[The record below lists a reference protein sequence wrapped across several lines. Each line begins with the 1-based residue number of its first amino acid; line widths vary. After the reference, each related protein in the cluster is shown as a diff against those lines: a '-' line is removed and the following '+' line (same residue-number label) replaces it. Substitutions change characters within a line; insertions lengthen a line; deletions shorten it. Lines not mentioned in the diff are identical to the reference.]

1 MSSATGSEP
10 DLQYPDVGG
19 TREGRTP
26 EGFDRLARSTV
37 VGRGREVFDRVAD
50 ALLRWDVH
58 RGAGLT
64 VEADGPVAEGSHVRL
79 MLPGPLRSLPVTIEC
94 EVVYVID
101 EPGRGRRGFAYG
113 TLPGHVEEGEARFL
127 VETDPARDDAPV
139 TLSVEAFSRP
149 GRPWVASV
157 APLARLGQEAAT
169 QGYLLA
175 ARRIGRDAPD
185 GPASSE
191 PRPE

>member
-1 MSSATGSEP
+1 VP
-10 DLQYPDVGG
+10 D
-19 TREGRTP
+19 
-26 EGFDRLARSTV
+26 GFDRLTRSTV
-37 VGRGREVFDRVAD
+37 VGRGRAAFDRVAD

-64 VEADGPVAEGSHVRL
+64 VEADGPVAKGARVRL
-79 MLPGPLRSLPVTIEC
+79 LLPGPLRSLPVTIEC
-94 EVVYVID
+94 RVVYVVD
-101 EPGRGRRGFAYG
+101 EAGRGRRGFAYG

-139 TLSVEAFSRP
+139 TLTVDAFSRP

-175 ARRIGRDAPD
+175 ARRIGRSVTTYGPSPEAP
-185 GPASSE
+185 E
-191 PRPE
+191 